1 MVSVEFQEFSRL
13 ILARV
18 SGGGL
23 WSLFLVSKTFHEEK
37 VDFGL
42 NKRQIFRVITCR
54 SASLLLVER
63 PDSFLSHRETN
74 FPTTEDTRKIFPRKK
89 IGYPKRLAIS
99 KFETVL
105 FFYAKCRNIEW
116 F

>member
-1 MVSVEFQEFSRL
+1 MNFGARFRGRAVVPFPCFQNISR
-13 ILARV
+13 
-18 SGGGL
+18 
-23 WSLFLVSKTFHEEK
+23 KK

-74 FPTTEDTRKIFPRKK
+74 FPTTEDSRKIFPRKK

-105 FFYAKCRNIEW
+105 FFMRNVEISSGFNENVPILKP
-116 F
+116 